1 MGRRDYYT
9 MSGLKIWMRMC
20 SKLFLLKK
28 QPDKTKTEA
37 HLDLLDKLMAS
48 SRSHSILHF
57 CWPRCTTISIG
68 CER

>member
-1 MGRRDYYT
+1 

-37 HLDLLDKLMAS
+37 NLALLDGLMAFS
-48 SRSHSILHF
+48 LSHSIPF

-68 CER
+68 GEQ